1 MAKRA
6 VEDRGKFD
14 RLSDMPAPR
23 RTTDGVGKQHLT
35 YRLAT
40 SHTSLTR
47 CLGWLPTLTVNGA
60 SFRSPASLAAPRAC
74 NAAVVER
81 REAGLDVIHR
91 ANLRLL
97 AGACQ
102 HPDGV
107 VRFITGAL
115 RVFEADFR
123 DHGRHGRCERCSR
136 PALLPAPT
144 GERACVSA

>member
-1 MAKRA
+1 MERPSVVRRA
-6 VEDRGKFD
+6 W
-14 RLSDMPAPR
+14 P
-23 RTTDGVGKQHLT
+23 
-35 YRLAT
+35 
-40 SHTSLTR
+40 
-47 CLGWLPTLTVNGA
+47 
-60 SFRSPASLAAPRAC
+60 PRAR
-74 NAAVVER
+74 ATPPSVER
-81 REAGLDVIHR
+81 RQAGLDVIHPV
-91 ANLRLL
+91 NLWLV

-144 GERACVSA
+144 GERAWVST